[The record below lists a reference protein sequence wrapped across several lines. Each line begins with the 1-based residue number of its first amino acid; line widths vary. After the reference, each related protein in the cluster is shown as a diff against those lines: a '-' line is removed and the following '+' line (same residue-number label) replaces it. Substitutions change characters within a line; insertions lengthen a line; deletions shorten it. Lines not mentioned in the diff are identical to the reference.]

1 LFTTYEEMTSWK
13 YSRHDLVSI
22 CRQHNSLKQTFS
34 FFQCVVWL
42 SAFWSFI
49 CYIEVTLTYIF
60 CSFYQILFQ
69 YLNYEYYNLSV
80 KIILDKRNISVSQCN
95 LKIPY
100 ENEDAKWWL
109 DYQSTHWKKSYIWCT
124 QTLGHDL
131 DTFVMPFLYKLKIA
145 KKKKK
150 KLRLFLFIYI
160 LSKTFS
166 FVK

>member
-1 LFTTYEEMTSWK
+1 MFTTYEEMTSWK

-109 DYQSTHWKKSYIWCT
+109 DYQSTHWKK
-124 QTLGHDL
+124 
-131 DTFVMPFLYKLKIA
+131 KLHLMHTNIRSWPRYFCDA
-145 KKKKK
+145 
-150 KLRLFLFIYI
+150 
-160 LSKTFS
+160 LS
-166 FVK
+166 V